1 MGKFKYAGTLIG
13 EFWDF
18 ARKNKVYWI
27 VPLIVVFLLVAFLV
41 IASQGSVPFIYT
53 LF

>member
-1 MGKFKYAGTLIG
+1 MGRLKYGGKLIG

-18 ARKNKVYWI
+18 ARENKVYWI
-27 VPLIVVFLLVAFLV
+27 VPLILVFLFVALLV

>member
-1 MGKFKYAGTLIG
+1 MGKFKYVGSLIG

-18 ARKNKVYWI
+18 ARQNKVYWI
-27 VPLIVVFLLVAFLV
+27 VPLVLVFLFVALLV
-41 IASQGSVPFIYT
+41 IAGQGSLPFIYT

>member
-1 MGKFKYAGTLIG
+1 MGKFKYSGKLIG

-18 ARKNKVYWI
+18 AMHNKVYWI
-27 VPLIVVFLLVAFLV
+27 IPLILVFLLVAFLV
-41 IASQGSVPFIYT
+41 IASQGSAPFIYT

>member
-1 MGKFKYAGTLIG
+1 MGKFGYAFTLLK
-13 EFWDF
+13 EFFRF
-18 ARKNKVYWI
+18 AKSHKVYWI
-27 VPLIVVFLLVAFLV
+27 VPLILVFLFVALLV